1 MLSAPAGTPAA
12 AAGRPYLDFGARL
25 YDPRTAAWLSQDP
38 MAEKYYDFSPYA
50 YCAGNPVNLVD
61 PTGMDWYYLHQDG
74 TITLGF
80 KDNEDKDDDY
90 LVLGY
95 WEKDSIGPSLSIRVP
110 KAVNLGGLSQDISS
124 ANLSHAI
131 SSSDES
137 IIDLFDFVI
146 HHSEKRE
153 WAIAS
158 FKGEDG
164 SRTYG
169 LVQGKKDTSVPSP
182 TVIQGLEE
190 KDMITKIH
198 THEGYIQDPGGSG
211 YIGTSRSAYPS
222 DRTNYEE
229 LESRLLSQ
237 GLQVP
242 AHYVYEVPNGHIT
255 QYNKHNGNYNR
266 RVYSLDLIK
275 SYLMR

>member
-1 MLSAPAGTPAA
+1 MLVAPAGTPAA

-38 MAEKYYDFSPYA
+38 MAEKYYPISPYA

-61 PTGMDWYYLHQDG
+61 PDGMDWYYLHQDG
-74 TITLGF
+74 TITFGF
-80 KDNEDKDDDY
+80 EDNYDEDNDY

-95 WEKDSIGPSLSIRVP
+95 WEKDSVGPSLSIRVP

-137 IIDLFDFVI
+137 IIDLFVFVI

-169 LVQGKKDTSVPSP
+169 LVQGKKGASVMSPSE
-182 TVIQGLEE
+182 IAGLDESR
-190 KDMITKIH
+190 MTAKIH
-198 THEGYIQDPGGSG
+198 THWI
-211 YIGTSRSAYPS
+211 
-222 DRTNYEE
+222 
-229 LESRLLSQ
+229 
-237 GLQVP
+237 
-242 AHYVYEVPNGHIT
+242 H
-255 QYNKHNGNYNR
+255 
-266 RVYSLDLIK
+266 
-275 SYLMR
+275 

>member
-1 MLSAPAGTPAA
+1 MSRRKDINAIKLKGKGQESCSGARAVTSRWRFGGKEIAGQKVGASAVLVAPAGTPAA

-38 MAEKYYDFSPYA
+38 MAEKYYPISPYA

-61 PTGMDWYYLHQDG
+61 PDGMDWYYLHQDG
-74 TITLGF
+74 TITFGF
-80 KDNEDKDDDY
+80 EDNYDEDNDY

-95 WEKDSIGPSLSIRVP
+95 WEKDSVGPSLSIRVP

-137 IIDLFDFVI
+137 IIDLFVFVI

-169 LVQGKKDTSVPSP
+169 LVQGKKGASVMSPSE
-182 TVIQGLEE
+182 IAGLDESR
-190 KDMITKIH
+190 MTAKIH
-198 THEGYIQDPGGSG
+198 THWI
-211 YIGTSRSAYPS
+211 
-222 DRTNYEE
+222 
-229 LESRLLSQ
+229 
-237 GLQVP
+237 
-242 AHYVYEVPNGHIT
+242 H
-255 QYNKHNGNYNR
+255 
-266 RVYSLDLIK
+266 
-275 SYLMR
+275 